1 VSVVYSLRQS
11 ISEVEQVQSRQS
23 YISDFAR
30 SVQFHPPPLR
40 PIIDSSNA
48 WHQASASVVCTPLHG
63 RVRFAIHSGVRLIE
77 YVFARNCPFPFR
89 DRHPNVTH
97 FLGPS
102 PLIIPNGISIGSA
115 VFVWV
120 PNAMLYNAL
129 SVGKKTPKTAFPLRF
144 RHPVGGGRATAIGN
158 VYKNSEDRACDSRDV
173 VADRQTNR
181 HTQTYSSQYF
191 APLPRA
197 K

>member
-1 VSVVYSLRQS
+1 MSVVYSLRQS

-63 RVRFAIHSGVRLIE
+63 RVRFAIHSGVRLIG

-89 DRHPNVTH
+89 DRHLNVTH

-102 PLIIPNGISIGSA
+102 PLIIPNGILIGSA

-120 PNAMLYNAL
+120 PNARLYNASSTGRKPPKLLLPLGIL
-129 SVGKKTPKTAFPLRF
+129 SPCWRRTEP
-144 RHPVGGGRATAIGN
+144 
-158 VYKNSEDRACDSRDV
+158 
-173 VADRQTNR
+173 
-181 HTQTYSSQYF
+181 
-191 APLPRA
+191 
-197 K
+197 